1 MSYGVLLATS
11 SSEVWVSP
19 ESIPLAL
26 FAKKSVT
33 VATAST
39 ITSVTQNYD
48 VSQPIIPFVYTTG
61 QGALWSDI
69 ANGTCTISLR
79 NAAVG
84 TRMDVY
90 FFSIFPQPLPDY
102 GLAIW
107 DASRTCILTNETRTL
122 SDLEKVGGV
131 GTASDNGINTNILK
145 PGKWGVVPE
154 YLGIAVG
161 VINDPL
167 PRPWQSN
174 IRAIARSEGS
184 GTRIAA
190 YSDGGSSTGV
200 SGLGFTNGHGN
211 VIITR
216 VDIYD

>member
-1 MSYGVLLATS
+1 MSFGVLLSTS
-11 SSEVWVSP
+11 SGEVWVSP

-26 FAKKSVT
+26 YAKKSITVT
-33 VATAST
+33 NSTT
-39 ITSVTQNYD
+39 ITTITQAYD
-48 VSQPIIPFVYTTG
+48 VNSPIIPFVYTTG
-61 QGALWSDI
+61 EGALWSDI
-69 ANGTCTISLR
+69 ANGVCTISLR
-79 NAAVG
+79 NAAAG

-107 DASRTCILTNETRTL
+107 DANGVCILTNETKTL
-122 SDLEKVGGV
+122 SDLEKIGGS
-131 GTASDNGINTNILK
+131 GAASDNGINSSVFK
-145 PGKWGVVPE
+145 SGKWGCIPE

-174 IRAIARSEGS
+174 IRALARAEGA
-184 GTRIAA
+184 GTRITA
-190 YSDGGSSTGV
+190 YSDAGSSTGV

-211 VIITR
+211 IIITR
-216 VDIYD
+216 VDAYD